1 MEALQQLYLLLI
13 CQGFYL
19 GSVCQR
25 WTFPSR
31 ITALLG
37 SCVEIPCTYHP
48 ARTSDTSG
56 TVWYLY
62 RYTEIL
68 NTEDSSAVIKEYRG
82 RTSLVPGDKSCTLRI
97 DPVTREDTGY
107 YYPGIDRNVYD
118 GPYEILRLYVTDKV
132 DMKLLVSDIMT
143 EGEATTIRC
152 TAYHTCGSSPP
163 DLQWSKPGHVINKS
177 LDLKYGLWREESTL
191 TYIPSYED
199 DGSAIE
205 CKVQHHNNV
214 FDVTSRILNMTYAPK
229 NVTITVIG
237 MDEVMEGSDVMFQ
250 CKSVSKP
257 EVSEYEWYKGETRL
271 PDRGREMTVRSVT
284 RDMEPYSCAAR
295 NTVGRGESA
304 PIHILVIHLPKNVTI
319 TVIGMDEVTEG
330 SDVTLQC
337 NSVSR
342 PDVSE
347 YEWYKGE
354 TRLPDRGR
362 EMTVRSVTR
371 DMEPYSC
378 AARNTVGRGESA
390 PIHIL
395 VIHLPK
401 NVAITVIGM
410 DEVTEGSDVTLQCNS
425 VSRPDVSEYEWYKG
439 ETRLPDR
446 GREMAVRNVTRDM
459 EPYSCAARNTV
470 GRGESAPIQIPVIY
484 GGSGI
489 SKILL
494 PVVIVV
500 VCLLPLSLLVYFCWR
515 KRVRKKKSDETETS
529 PDAIYTDLVKADIGN
544 VYDQLEGHF
553 VIVVQRT
560 NSIN

>member
-1 MEALQQLYLLLI
+1 
-13 CQGFYL
+13 
-19 GSVCQR
+19 
-25 WTFPSR
+25 
-31 ITALLG
+31 
-37 SCVEIPCTYHP
+37 
-48 ARTSDTSG
+48 
-56 TVWYLY
+56 
-62 RYTEIL
+62 
-68 NTEDSSAVIKEYRG
+68 
-82 RTSLVPGDKSCTLRI
+82 
-97 DPVTREDTGY
+97 
-107 YYPGIDRNVYD
+107 
-118 GPYEILRLYVTDKV
+118 
-132 DMKLLVSDIMT
+132 MKLLVSDIMT

-152 TAYHTCGSSPP
+152 TAYHTCGSSHP

-229 NVTITVIG
+229 NVIITVIG
-237 MDEVMEGSDVMFQ
+237 MDEVMEGNDVTLQ
-250 CKSVSKP
+250 CKSVSK
-257 EVSEYEWYKGETRL
+257 
-271 PDRGREMTVRSVT
+271 
-284 RDMEPYSCAAR
+284 
-295 NTVGRGESA
+295 
-304 PIHILVIHLPKNVTI
+304 
-319 TVIGMDEVTEG
+319 
-330 SDVTLQC
+330 
-337 NSVSR
+337 

-390 PIHIL
+390 PIHIH
-395 VIHLPK
+395 VIYLPK

-410 DEVTEGSDVTLQCNS
+410 DEVMEGSDVTLQCNS

-446 GREMAVRNVTRDM
+446 GREMTVRNVTRDM

-470 GRGESAPIQIPVIY
+470 GRGESAPIHIPVIY

-489 SKILL
+489 GKILL
-494 PVVIVV
+494 PVVIVA

-515 KRVRKKKSDETETS
+515 KRVRKKKTGETETS
-529 PDAIYTDLVKADIGN
+529 PDATYTDLVKADIEK
-544 VYDQLEGHF
+544 VYDQLEPGISPH
-553 VIVVQRT
+553 VPTRRGGEAAHNIYENIQKR
-560 NSIN
+560 NSIKEQIKT